1 MKAAVASHTA
11 TTSIN
16 VVTEDE
22 PAPKVSK
29 VLTETA
35 DIDEQQQE
43 PPEIQNSENPPEVE
57 IKDAEK
63 ACVNC
68 VRLKAKNRQLSN
80 TVKTLRGNLKN
91 CKVEKRRYQRK
102 GKQLNADCNYGN
114 FYVDF

>member
-1 MKAAVASHTA
+1 MASHKA

-22 PAPKVSK
+22 PALNVAK

-43 PPEIQNSENPPEVE
+43 PPEIQSSENPPEVE
-57 IKDAEK
+57 IGDAEK

-68 VRLKAKNRQLSN
+68 VRLKAKNRHLSN
-80 TVKTLRGNLKN
+80 TVKKLRGNLKN
-91 CKVEKRRYQRK
+91 CKVEKWRYQGK
-102 GKQLNADCNYGN
+102 GTE
-114 FYVDF
+114 

>member
-1 MKAAVASHTA
+1 MASHKA

-22 PAPKVSK
+22 PALKVAK

-35 DIDEQQQE
+35 DIHVDEQQQQ
-43 PPEIQNSENPPEVE
+43 PSEIQNSENPPEVE
-57 IKDAEK
+57 IEDTEK

-80 TVKTLRGNLKN
+80 TVKKLRGNLKN

-102 GKQLNADCNYGN
+102 GK
-114 FYVDF
+114 